1 MEIGASYYEQK
12 LSKVQIVRLDLVLN
26 CNIKSN
32 NQTCSISIQSTDMS
46 TSWVPALN
54 ISRIYT
60 QYNKEFTLKDFRNI
74 SSPGLKT
81 QIRIPHHLIQK
92 VELRTLWSLEN
103 LLNTL
108 WAWILKCNHG

>member
-12 LSKVQIVRLDLVLN
+12 LSKVQIVRLGLVLN
-26 CNIKSN
+26 CNKSN

-46 TSWVPALN
+46 TSWVPALIN

-81 QIRIPHHLIQK
+81 QIGIPHHLIQK

-103 LLNTL
+103 LLTIL
-108 WAWILKCNHG
+108 WA